1 MIKKIILIVFSFLL
15 ASGCDT
21 NPPNTWTVTEEFGQV
36 IVTSNVDDAE
46 IIIDNISS
54 GYFTPD
60 TLRLKIG
67 SYSIKLSKYGYISN
81 SEDVEI
87 IKDHT
92 QKIEVNLIEQNLQ
105 KIVMLEDF
113 SNVSCGPC
121 VASNKILKSL
131 KNSYTHKKIIVI
143 KYPTNFPSPVDPM
156 HLESPGDSKTRMAY
170 YNILFTPTIIVDGV
184 NKPIAS
190 DSNSIK
196 SQIDE
201 NLLLSPKFEIIATD
215 SIVGNILQISGTLKL
230 LDETELDFN
239 NLVLHTVLI
248 ESKIEYS
255 TPPGSNGETEFED
268 VMRKMIPTTNG
279 FSISSIENVESM
291 DFKWDVE
298 IKTTWNK
305 DKLRTIIFIQDSKS
319 GKIYQASLLNK
330 D

>member
-1 MIKKIILIVFSFLL
+1 MI
-15 ASGCDT
+15 GCDT
-21 NPPNTWTVTEEFGQV
+21 NPPNTLEDTEEFGRV

-46 IIIDNISS
+46 IFIDNIFS
-54 GYFTPD
+54 GYYTPD
-60 TLRLKIG
+60 TLELKIG
-67 SYSIKLSKYGYISN
+67 AYSIKLSKEGYISN
-81 SEDVEI
+81 SEEVEI
-87 IKDHT
+87 VKNFT
-92 QKIEVNLIEQNLQ
+92 QRVEVNLFVQNSE
-105 KIVMLEDF
+105 KVVMIEDF

-131 KNSYTHKKIIVI
+131 KNSYTNEKIVVI
-143 KYPTNFPSPVDPM
+143 KYATNFPSPVDPM
-156 HLESPGDSKTRMAY
+156 HLESPGDSKTRMAF

-201 NLLLSPKFEIIATD
+201 NLITSPKFEIIATD
-215 SIVGNILQISGTLKL
+215 SIVGNNLKISGTLKL

-268 VMRKMIPTTNG
+268 VMRKMIPNTNG
-279 FSISSIENVESM
+279 FSISSIENGESI
-291 DFKWDVE
+291 DIKWEVE

-305 DKLRTIIFIQDSKS
+305 DELRTIIFIQDSKS
-319 GKIYQASLLNK
+319 KKIYQASLLNE